1 MADYLSELF
10 FEAVCYIFTVDEYCG
25 VLLLAIIII
34 YSLAFLSFQVVNED
48 PKKRKRDATLLL
60 LISYDTY
67 TLILTAGLRWW
78 IAIIVIG
85 VMYIVLFRRNEKDIW
100 KYEIEKKRVEGE
112 VKDLLISPKVIWL
125 NIALTYLITH
135 LILYIARYYEIL
147 SYFEEVTEL

>member
-10 FEAVCYIFTVDEYCG
+10 FEAICYIFNIDEYCG
-25 VLLLAIIII
+25 VLLLAVIIA
-34 YSLAFLSFQVVNED
+34 YALAFISLQVVNED

-67 TLILTAGLRWW
+67 ALILTASLRWW
-78 IAIIVIG
+78 ISIIVIIL
-85 VMYIVLFRRNEKDIW
+85 MYMLLFRRNEKDIW

-125 NIALTYLITH
+125 NISLTWLLTQ
-135 LILYIARYYEIL
+135 LILYIARFYEVL
-147 SYFEEVTEL
+147 SYIEGGN

>member
-100 KYEIEKKRVEGE
+100 KYEIEKKRVEGK

-147 SYFEEVTEL
+147 SYFEEVIEL